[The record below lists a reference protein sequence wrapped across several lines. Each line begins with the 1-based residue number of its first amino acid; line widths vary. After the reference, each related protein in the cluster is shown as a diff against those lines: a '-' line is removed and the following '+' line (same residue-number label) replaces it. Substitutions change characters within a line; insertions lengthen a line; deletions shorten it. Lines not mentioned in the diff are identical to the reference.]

1 MKGIYY
7 IKIDDKYYIGQDS
20 KIHKLNR
27 IKIHLN
33 DLERNQHYNKFFQEA
48 FNNRKNNVEFKVVC
62 ESENYTRD
70 ELSDLEKHYIQEYD
84 SYDNGYNRTLG
95 GWGGLGTKFTPEQL
109 QAKSEKMLAEK
120 NHSCKITNEEFFQIV
135 DCFKHGFSNEE
146 IGEMW
151 NYHPR
156 YVSLVRHKKRYKSL
170 WKKVSD
176 YEPETS
182 ADAHK
187 LKSLSKEEFFEVVEF
202 LKDTELNM
210 QNIADMYNVDRST
223 ISRINSRK
231 LYLSYWEE
239 YDNMVKE
246 VV

>member
-156 YVSLVRHKKRYKSL
+156 YVSLIRHKKRCKSL
-170 WKKVSD
+170 WKQVSD

-182 ADAHK
+182 VDVHK
-187 LKSLSKEEFFEVVEF
+187 LKSLSKKEFFEVVEF
-202 LKDTELNM
+202 LKDPELNM

-239 YDNMVKE
+239 YDNIVKE

>member
-48 FNNRKNNVEFKVVC
+48 FNNRKNNVEFKVMC

-120 NHSCKITNEEFFQIV
+120 NHSCKITNEEFFQIA

-170 WKKVSD
+170 WKQVSD

-182 ADAHK
+182 VDVHK
-187 LKSLSKEEFFEVVEF
+187 LKSLSKKEFFEVVEF
-202 LKDTELNM
+202 LKDPELNM